1 MNIANILAVAFGGAL
16 GSVMRYLVSIGAGK
30 IFDTSFPWGTLII
43 NISGSF
49 IMGLLIEAFALKWN
63 ASEPVRVFL
72 LIGFCGG
79 FTTFSAFSADA
90 VNLMARGGGMPAVA
104 YMLCSVMLSIGG
116 LYAGTHLL
124 RALLP

>member
-1 MNIANILAVAFGGAL
+1 MGGAL
-16 GSVMRYLVSIGAGK
+16 GSVMRYLVSIAAGK
-30 IFDTSFPWGTLII
+30 IFDAPFPWGTLVI

-49 IMGLLIEAFALKWN
+49 ILGLLIEAFALKWN
-63 ASEPVRVFL
+63 AYEPVRVFL

-90 VNLMARGGGMPAVA
+90 VNLMARGAGMPALA
-104 YMLCSVMLSIGG
+104 YILASVMLSIGG
-116 LYAGTHLL
+116 LYAGLHLL